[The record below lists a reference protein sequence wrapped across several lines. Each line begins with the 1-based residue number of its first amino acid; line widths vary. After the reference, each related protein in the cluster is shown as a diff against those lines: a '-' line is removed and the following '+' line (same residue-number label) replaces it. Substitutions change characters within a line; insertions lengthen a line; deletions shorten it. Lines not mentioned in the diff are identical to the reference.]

1 MKRISPLSQIQ
12 LGIYIECQS
21 HQGEAFYN
29 LPYLYTFGRD
39 IDIERLRNAAETA
52 VKAHPTMFTRIVAD
66 EGEPK
71 QVLDLENEQWSLTA
85 ERVSD
90 IEVVKRELIKPYD
103 LDGGRLFSIRLF
115 YDDNHTCLFIDIH
128 HIIGDGTSIS
138 GVLIKDIEAA
148 YLGKEIAEEA
158 LTLADV
164 ADNEAEMRNSAA
176 LDEDRKWFEH
186 EYALDDTFTPI
197 LPDLENPVHS
207 ENSIYRTIN
216 IDMARVDAFC
226 KENGVF
232 KSTLF
237 TSAYSFL
244 LAKFNNE
251 KKSYFTTIYNGR
263 GDKRLAHSIGM
274 FVRTVPVFAAF
285 DDETRVIDFLLA
297 GQKQMSG
304 CRKHEAYSYG
314 DFVTELKPQNKSMF
328 AWHGMLFSD
337 DKLCGV
343 PMVYERLCNSTLE
356 EPLYLKAFIHDGHYH
371 IKAEYNSNEYSAEL
385 INQVL
390 ESYENVVLGLV
401 NCEYLRD
408 IDIASPSQVATLD
421 TFNDTA
427 TDNDTS
433 LTVAQL
439 FCRQAKATPDN
450 TAVVYAGKAYTYAEV
465 DRITDRIAS
474 RLAAE
479 GLSREDVV
487 SIIIPR
493 SEWMVIA
500 SLGALKAGCAY
511 QPLDPSYPKERLN
524 FMMADA
530 GAKFLIADRSLRDI
544 VDDYKGNVLFTD
556 EIASLPEAEH
566 LKVDAAPSDLFILLY
581 TSGST
586 GTPKGVMLENR
597 NIVSFCNWYKRY
609 YGLTADCRVAA
620 YASYGFDACMMD
632 LYPAL
637 THGAAVHIIPEEI
650 RLDLIAL
657 NEYFEENGITH
668 SFMTTQVGYQFAT
681 SVKNHSL
688 HHLSVGGEKLAT
700 LTPPTDYKFHNCYG
714 PTECTI
720 FTTTYYFD
728 KKINDI
734 PIGRPVDNLHLY
746 IVGADGRRVP
756 VGASG
761 ELWVSGPQVG
771 RGYLNR
777 PDINDK
783 TFVANPFDN
792 TPGYERCYRTGDI
805 VRYLPD
811 GNVQFIGR
819 KDGQV
824 KIRGFRIE
832 LKEVES
838 IVREFPGITDA
849 TVQAFDEEGGG
860 KYIAA
865 YIVSDKEIDIAA
877 LEDFIRENK
886 PPYMVPAV
894 TMQIPAI
901 PLNQNQKVNRKA
913 LPKPEKKAQEKKA
926 IDIPMNRLETELHD
940 IAAEIIGNGDFSVVD
955 ILGYAGLTSISSIK
969 LATQVYKRY
978 GVKIDSKTLVKEGT
992 IQTIENAIIDS
1003 LLNKEEAAP
1012 AATTETAKE
1021 EVLSAPLSGP
1031 QEGIY
1036 YECQKNP
1043 TEVIYN
1049 IPVKLTYP
1057 SSVGGDVLADAVR
1070 RVIAAHPILTAHF
1083 EQTDDGVMQVI
1094 DPKAEPLVELLL
1106 KTDAELDEF
1115 GHDFVRPF
1123 NLAKAPLYRATVVQT
1138 ESCATLFLDVHHLVF
1153 DGGSLDLVV
1162 NQISDALEGRAITPE
1177 STGYIDFV
1185 NTDRS
1190 EAFGKAKEFFA
1201 TAMQDCEEASEIAPE
1216 MRPGDA
1222 LGHVAETFHP
1232 IDFERLSARCKEL
1245 GVTPAHL
1252 TLAAT
1257 QYVVGR
1263 YSNSHNVYICT
1274 ISSGRS
1280 DVTIADTVGMFV
1292 NTLALAAKIGDQS
1305 VEQYVKE
1312 VSESFDASLRHENYP
1327 FARVAADYGFYPAV
1341 AFAYQVGVIS
1351 DYKVNGETVKYDSL
1365 ELPIPKFKI
1374 DITVEK
1380 IGGEIGFRVRYDDS
1394 LYTPWLMTTLAESLA
1409 TTLDNIMSADASSP
1423 IKKVSMMTDARRAET
1438 IAASYGGD
1446 LRFDIGKTVANIF
1459 NENALRTPDALA
1471 VADRDNEITYGEMN
1485 RRANVLAQR
1494 LIASGVKPNMFVAL
1508 LLERTIDFPI
1518 AVLACHKAGAAYLPL
1533 DLEYPAERLLYM
1545 LENSEAPMMITTH
1558 EVLASKKEE
1567 GPFDVEN
1574 TLFIDDVDFTADAEP
1589 IDLSKPD
1596 GLAYMIYTSG
1606 STGKPKGAMLHHAG
1620 LMNMVETIIHKANI
1634 NASDRIAHHR
1644 SFSFDAHVGD
1654 LYPVLMMGGSLH
1666 IMPSEIRKDLE
1677 AIYKFLVDRK
1687 ITGGGYTTSMAILM
1701 INNFDLPVRYISGGG
1716 EKMAGVSSD
1725 TYDIINVY
1733 GPTESTNDTNIFTIP
1748 RGTKMDNIP
1757 IGRAVNNCW
1766 SFMCDTDGNLLP
1778 HGVAGEHCFAGIQ
1791 VGRGYWQLP
1800 ERTAQSFGDCPF
1812 VTTDLHE
1819 RKVRM
1824 YHTGDL
1830 CRYNIDGEVEYV
1842 SRIDSQVKVSG
1853 FRIELGEID
1862 SFARQFP
1869 GIHEEAAAVKTIGNS
1884 KYVCLFY
1891 TVKEGAEVDNTALKE
1906 YLESTTLASYM
1917 VPKVYMKINEMPRT
1931 PSGKIS
1937 HKQLP
1942 QPDLSELSQYVAPRN
1957 DVERTLCDIFA
1968 RMLSL
1973 DRIGI
1978 YDDFFLLG
1986 GTSLIV
1992 TRVVL
1997 DAVKA
2002 GYNITYGDVFKY
2014 KTAAALAEF
2023 LNGGAQIDEDAEAR
2037 DRNLRDYDYT
2047 AINNLL
2053 ADNNLDSFKEDEC
2066 HPIGNAL
2073 LTGATGFLGIHV
2085 LNELISSGSGKIFCL
2100 VRGKTLDAAERR
2112 LKNLMFYYFGD
2123 AFDELF
2129 GTRIFVVQGDVT
2141 QPFTVDDHID
2151 TVFNCAANVKH
2162 FSKGTD
2168 IEDVNIGGANTCI
2181 EFCLATGARLVHVS
2195 TMSTG
2200 GILFADRERET
2211 NVFDEQHLYISQNLD
2226 IQYTYSKFIAERNI
2240 LQAII
2245 DRGLKAKIA
2254 RVGNLSARSTDGE
2267 FQINFNTNS
2276 FFGRLRVNQML
2287 RACPYEEMDKPFEFS
2302 PINEVA
2308 HAIVL
2313 LATTP
2318 DKCCLFHPYNV
2329 HHEPKYDIIEQLIQ
2343 LGYPIDWVE
2352 NEEFDARLEET
2363 KADPEKAERLAGMIA
2378 YQNMGHGRAITPIV
2392 NVNEQTMQILYRLGF
2407 RWTATSW
2414 DYANRFLTAIKGL
2427 GFFD

>member
-1 MKRISPLSQIQ
+1 MKRIAPLSQIQ

-21 HQGEAFYN
+21 HQEEAFYN
-29 LPYLYTFGRD
+29 LPYLYTLGEG
-39 IDIERLRNAAETA
+39 IDVERLRAAV
-52 VKAHPTMFTRIVAD
+52 VKAVSYHPTLFTRIISVD
-66 EGEPK
+66 GEPM

-85 ERVSD
+85 ERVAD
-90 IEVVKRELIKPYD
+90 AEVTKRELIKPYEI
-103 LDGGRLFSIRLF
+103 DGGRLFYIRLF
-115 YDDNHTCLFIDIH
+115 YDDKRTCLFIDIH

-138 GVLIKDIEAA
+138 GVLVKDIEAI
-148 YLGKEIAEEA
+148 YLGKDISEEA

-164 ADNEAEMRNSAA
+164 ADNEAEMRNSSA
-176 LDEDRKWFEH
+176 LDDDRKWFEQ

-207 ENSIYRTIN
+207 ENSIYRSIN
-216 IDMARVDAFC
+216 IDMAKVDAFC

-263 GDKRLAHSIGM
+263 GDKRLTHSIGM
-274 FVRTVPVFAAF
+274 FVRTIPVFATF
-285 DDETRVIDFLLA
+285 DDDTRVIDYLLA
-297 GQKQMSG
+297 GQNQMSG
-304 CRKHEAYSYG
+304 CRKHETYSYG
-314 DFVTELKPQNKSMF
+314 DFVSELKPQNKSMF

-337 DKLCGV
+337 DTLCGV

-356 EPLYLKAFIHDGHYH
+356 EPLYMKAFIHDGHYH
-371 IKAEYNSNEYSAEL
+371 IKAEYNSNEYSVEL
-385 INQVL
+385 INQIL
-390 ESYENVVLGLV
+390 ESYENIVIGLV

-408 IDIASPSQVATLD
+408 IDITSSNQMALLD
-421 TFNDTA
+421 SFNANDVE
-427 TDNDTS
+427 DDTS
-433 LTVAQL
+433 LTIAQL
-439 FCRQAKATPDN
+439 FRRQAKSTPDN
-450 TAVVYAGKAYTYAEV
+450 VAVVYDGKSYTYAEV
-465 DRITDRIAS
+465 DRLSDRIAAY
-474 RLAAE
+474 LVAHGAKH
-479 GLSREDVV
+479 GDVV
-487 SIIIPR
+487 SILIPR
-493 SEWMVIA
+493 SEWMAIA

-511 QPLDPSYPKERLN
+511 QPLDPSYPKDRLN
-524 FMMADA
+524 FMMSDA
-530 GAKFLIADRSLRDI
+530 SAKLLIADRELRPI
-544 VDDYKGNVLFTD
+544 VDEFVGEVLFTD
-556 EIASLPEAEH
+556 EIMSLPES
-566 LKVDAAPSDLFILLY
+566 APLEVATSPDDLFILLY

-586 GTPKGVMLENR
+586 GTPKGVMLSNR
-597 NIVSFCNWYKRY
+597 NLAAFCCWYERY
-609 YGLTADCRVAA
+609 YNLTPDCRVAA

-632 LYPAL
+632 MYPAL
-637 THGAAVHIIPEEI
+637 TRGASVHIIPEEI
-650 RLDLIAL
+650 RLDLIAI
-657 NEYFEENGITH
+657 NNYFERNGITH

-681 SVKNHSL
+681 SVENHSL
-688 HHLSVGGEKLAT
+688 RHLSVGGEKLASIV
-700 LTPPTDYKFHNCYG
+700 PPKGYTFHNAYG

-720 FTTTYYFD
+720 FTTIYIV
-728 KKINDI
+728 KERINDI

-756 VGASG
+756 MGACG

-771 RGYLNR
+771 LGYLNR

-783 TFVANPFDN
+783 AFIANPFDKSPN
-792 TPGYERCYRTGDI
+792 HCRCYRTGDI

-811 GNVQFIGR
+811 GNIQFVGR

-838 IVREFPGITDA
+838 IIREFEGIKDA
-849 TVQAFDEEGGG
+849 TVQAFDAEGGG
-860 KYIAA
+860 KFIAA
-865 YIVSDKEIDIAA
+865 YVVADTPVDINA
-877 LEDFIRENK
+877 LNDFIRDNK

-901 PLNQNQKVNRKA
+901 PLNQNQKVDKRA
-913 LPKPEKKAQEKKA
+913 LPKPEKQKAEKPA
-926 IDIPMNRLETELHD
+926 VEIPMNRLETELHG
-940 IAAEIIGNGDFSVVD
+940 IVAEIVGNHDFSVVEP
-955 ILGYAGLTSISSIK
+955 LGYAGLTSITSIK
-969 LATQVYKRY
+969 LATQVFKRY
-978 GVKIDSKTLVKEGT
+978 GVKLDSMSLVKEGS
-992 IQTIENAIIDS
+992 IQSIENAILDN
-1003 LLNKEEAAP
+1003 LLNKEAPAP
-1012 AATTETAKE
+1012 AAKQETAKE
-1021 EVLSAPLSGP
+1021 EVLAAPLSGP

-1049 IPVKLTYP
+1049 IPVRLAFPP
-1057 SSVGGDVLADAVR
+1057 SVSADSLAAAVEK
-1070 RVIAAHPILTAHF
+1070 VIAAHPILTAHF
-1083 EQTDDGVMQVI
+1083 EQTDEGIMQII
-1094 DPKAEPLVELLL
+1094 DPSATPIVERLLKAE
-1106 KTDAELDEF
+1106 DEIAAYS
-1115 GHDFVRPF
+1115 HDFVRPF
-1123 NLAKAPLYRATVVQT
+1123 NLAKAPLYRASVAQT
-1138 ESCATLFLDVHHLVF
+1138 EKCAYLFLDVHHLVF
-1153 DGGSLDLVV
+1153 DGGSLDLFI
-1162 NQISDALEGRAITPE
+1162 NQVSEILEGREITPE
-1177 STGYIDFV
+1177 STGYLDFV
-1185 NTDRS
+1185 NADRTEEHS
-1190 EAFGKAKEFFA
+1190 KAKVFFDNQ
-1201 TAMQDCEEASEIAPE
+1201 MKDCEEASEIAPE
-1216 MRPGDA
+1216 MRSEGQ
-1222 LGHVAETFHP
+1222 GHLSETFGA
-1232 IDFERLSARCKEL
+1232 IDFDRLTERCKAL
-1245 GVTPAHL
+1245 GVTPASL

-1263 YSNSHNVYICT
+1263 FCNSHNVYIAT

-1280 DVTIADTVGMFV
+1280 DVSIADTVGMFV
-1292 NTLALAAKIGDQS
+1292 NTLALAATIGDQT
-1305 VEQYVKE
+1305 VADYIREI
-1312 VSESFDASLRHENYP
+1312 SESFDATLRHENYP
-1327 FARVAADYGFYPAV
+1327 FARVASDYGFVPSV

-1351 DYKVNGETVKYDSL
+1351 EYTVNGEKIGFENL
-1365 ELPIPKFKI
+1365 ELLIPKFKI
-1374 DITVEK
+1374 DITVE
-1380 IGGEIGFRVRYDDS
+1380 EIAGKTGFRVRYDDT
-1394 LYTPWLMTTLAESLA
+1394 LYSRWLMQTLADALA
-1409 TTLDNIMSADASSP
+1409 VTLDNLVNADGNEP
-1423 IKKVSMMTDARRAET
+1423 IKRISMLTDEQREAT
-1438 IAASYGGD
+1438 IASSYGGD
-1446 LRFDIGKTVANIF
+1446 LQFDISKTVANIF
-1459 NENALRTPDALA
+1459 AENALKCPDALA
-1471 VADRDNEITYGEMN
+1471 VADRDREITYGEMN
-1485 RRANVLAQR
+1485 RRACVLAHR
-1494 LIASGVKPNMFVAL
+1494 LISLGVKPNMFVAL

-1545 LENSEAPMMITTH
+1545 LENSEAPMMVTTH
-1558 EVLASKKEE
+1558 DVLAAKLEE
-1567 GPFDVEN
+1567 GPFEVKN
-1574 TLFIDDVDFTADAEP
+1574 TLFIDDIDFSVATEP

-1620 LMNMVETIIHKANI
+1620 LMNMVQTVIHKANI

-1677 AIYKFLVDRK
+1677 AIYKFIVDRK

-1716 EKMAGVSSD
+1716 EKMAGVSND
-1725 TYDIINVY
+1725 TYDIVNVY
-1733 GPTESTNDTNIFTIP
+1733 GPTESTNDTNIFFIP
-1748 RGTKMDNIP
+1748 RGAKMDNIP
-1757 IGRAVNNCW
+1757 IGPAVNNCW

-1800 ERTAQSFGDCPF
+1800 ERTAQSFCDCPF
-1812 VTTDLHE
+1812 VSTDLHG
-1819 RKVRM
+1819 RPVRM

-1830 CRYNIDGEVEYV
+1830 CRYNANGEVEYV

-1869 GIHEEAAAVKTIGNS
+1869 GIHEEAAAVKTIGTS

-1891 TVKEGAEVDNTALKE
+1891 TVKEGAEVDNKALKE
-1906 YLESTTLASYM
+1906 YLESTTLATYM
-1917 VPKVYMKINEMPRT
+1917 VPKVYMKIDEMPRT

-1968 RMLSL
+1968 KMLSL
-1973 DRIGI
+1973 ERIGI

-2023 LNGGAQIDEDAEAR
+2023 LSGGAQVDEEAEAR
-2037 DRNLRDYDYT
+2037 DRNIREYDYS
-2047 AINNLL
+2047 AIDRLL
-2053 ADNNLDSFKEDEC
+2053 QENTLDAFKDGEC
-2066 HPIGNAL
+2066 HEIGDAL

-2085 LNELISSGSGKIFCL
+2085 LNELVNAGNGKIYCL
-2100 VRGKTLDAAERR
+2100 VRGKTIDDAARR
-2112 LKNLMFYYFGD
+2112 LKNLLFYYFGD

-2129 GTRIFVVQGDVT
+2129 GTRIIVVQGDVT
-2141 QPFTVDDHID
+2141 QPIQLDAHID

-2181 EFCLATGARLVHVS
+2181 DFCLAKGARLMHVS

-2200 GILFADRERET
+2200 GILFADRDRET
-2211 NVFDEQHLYISQNLD
+2211 NIYDERHLYISQNLD

-2287 RACPYEEMDKPFEFS
+2287 KACPYEEMDKPFEFS

-2308 HAIVL
+2308 RAIVTL
-2313 LATTP
+2313 STTP
-2318 DKCCLFHPYNV
+2318 DACCMFHPYNV
-2329 HHEPKYDIIEQLIQ
+2329 HHEPKYDIIEQMIK
-2343 LGYPIDWVE
+2343 LGYPIEWVE
-2352 NEEFDARLEET
+2352 NEEFAARLDEAKT
-2363 KADPEKAERLAGMIA
+2363 DPEKAERLAGMIA
-2378 YQNMGHGRAITPIV
+2378 YQNMGHGRTITPIV
-2392 NVNEQTMQILYRLGF
+2392 NVNVQTMQILYRLGF

-2414 DYANRFLTAIKGL
+2414 DYAERFLTAIKGL